1 MSLRVGSGLP
11 NIQRNAICNF
21 EVLIPNEQTQIL
33 STKMLDA
40 IYEKRSYEIVLLNLF
55 KNQKQYLLSSM
66 FK

>member
-11 NIQRNAICNF
+11 NIQRNAIRNF

-33 STKMLDA
+33 STKMLDV
-40 IYEKRSYEIVLLNLF
+40 IYEKISYEIALLKLI

>member
-21 EVLIPNEQTQIL
+21 EVPIPNEQTQRLTINLLDVISEKL
-33 STKMLDA
+33 S
-40 IYEKRSYEIVLLNLF
+40 SEIELLQLL
-55 KNQKQYLLSSM
+55 KKQKTYLLGVM